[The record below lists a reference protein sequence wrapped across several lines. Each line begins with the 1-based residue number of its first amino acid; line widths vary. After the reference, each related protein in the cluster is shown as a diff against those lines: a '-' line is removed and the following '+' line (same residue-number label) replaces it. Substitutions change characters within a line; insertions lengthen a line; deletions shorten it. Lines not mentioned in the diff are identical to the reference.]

1 MRQFP
6 PAVTS
11 IGTQAF
17 YGCKSF
23 SSLTIPASLKE
34 IGSSAFR
41 FISDDATINVD
52 ESHSIFDS
60 REGCNAI
67 ILTAENKLVYGRKNT
82 IIPDSIT
89 TIGEGAFHSCESLT
103 SIAIPDSVTAIEASA
118 FARTGLTEIV
128 VANSVTEISEY
139 TYADCKGF
147 VNITIPDTITK
158 IRRDAFRSCE
168 KIKSITLHPSITEIE
183 NDFYSDHWK
192 ERLKTIYI
200 PVGMTDHFK
209 QILHERYHN
218 LIVEKKPKK
227 TTAKK

>member
-1 MRQFP
+1 MYR
-6 PAVTS
+6 
-11 IGTQAF
+11 
-17 YGCKSF
+17 
-23 SSLTIPASLKE
+23 
-34 IGSSAFR
+34 
-41 FISDDATINVD
+41 
-52 ESHSIFDS
+52 
-60 REGCNAI
+60 
-67 ILTAENKLVYGRKNT
+67 
-82 IIPDSIT
+82 
-89 TIGEGAFHSCESLT
+89 
-103 SIAIPDSVTAIEASA
+103 
-118 FARTGLTEIV
+118 LTEIV

-209 QILHERYHN
+209 QILPERYHN
-218 LIVEKKPKK
+218 LIVEKNPKK